1 MSRRL
6 NVLVLFICFM
16 AGASA
21 APAPQAA
28 ARGVVSQASG
38 ATVSGSVV
46 DASLSPL
53 AGVVVTLERDG
64 KVVAKATSGT
74 DGLFSFANVAPGQYR
89 VRADRAGFPT
99 LIRDVRVPANASA
112 LQLPLVLS
120 RPQDAMPDVK
130 VEAAVTAAQRT
141 QVGQAAA
148 PPPPPAPSMPPPPG
162 TVAMGGGGGRGGGV
176 ADRAAMPPAPEQRR
190 ERQDTAW
197 SGYRYR
203 HSGER
208 YAHVE
213 PNRFQSAYQ
222 NPLSTFGADVD
233 TASYTNVRR
242 FLSQGQLPPR
252 DAVRVEEFVNY
263 FRFDYDLPRDGRPL
277 AMTAEVADCP
287 WAPGHRLVLIG
298 ARARAS
304 RPREI
309 EGRNLVLLLD
319 VSGSMAPAERLPLI
333 KTALRMFVDTLRPD
347 DRLAIVTYAGT
358 SGVALPSTPMRR
370 RDDVQRAIESLQAG
384 GSTNG
389 ASGLVMAYRVAR
401 EAFIPGGV
409 NRVILATDGDFNVG
423 VTSHGDLLRLIERER
438 ESGVFLSVLGVGS
451 GNLKDA
457 TMEMLANRGNGH
469 YAYLDSLQEAR
480 RVLLREADGTIET
493 VAKDVKFQVEFN
505 PALVSAWKLIGYE
518 NRLLAAEDFN
528 DDRKDGGE
536 IGAGHTV
543 TVLYEVVPVGVRTPD
558 VSSDD
563 RPSVDPLRYQS
574 EPERQAPPR
583 PASTAANPATAGEW
597 LTVKARYKAPE
608 GDRSDLITMPVRSGR
623 TVRHLPFAAAV
634 AEFGLLLRAGT
645 YDDARW
651 DRLMRRAEQVE
662 PPPSVSAASGES
674 FRELVAIA
682 RSLQRRGRD

>member
-1 MSRRL
+1 MFRRL
-6 NVLVLFICFM
+6 QVLPVLVCFL
-16 AGASA
+16 AIAAA
-21 APAPQAA
+21 APQGPSRA
-28 ARGVVSQASG
+28 VLSQTSG
-38 ATVSGSVV
+38 ATINGSVV
-46 DASLSPL
+46 DASLAPM
-53 AGVVVTLERDG
+53 AGVTVALERDG
-64 KVVAKATSGT
+64 KVVATVTSAADGTFAFVNVGAGLYRVKAERSGFPVLAREVRVAAGATS
-74 DGLFSFANVAPGQYR
+74 LR
-89 VRADRAGFPT
+89 
-99 LIRDVRVPANASA
+99 
-112 LQLPLVLS
+112 LPLVLA
-120 RPQDAMPDVK
+120 RPQDALPEAKVGDAVAQGQVGAPVNRAMPV
-130 VEAAVTAAQRT
+130 APPQVTATLGA
-141 QVGQAAA
+141 G
-148 PPPPPAPSMPPPPG
+148 
-162 TVAMGGGGGRGGGV
+162 GGGGGRAGGAGRGGASDAFHTMPGV
-176 ADRAAMPPAPEQRR
+176 QVR
-190 ERQDTAW
+190 EVREEPW
-197 SGYRYR
+197 SGYRYP

-208 YAHVE
+208 YARVE
-213 PNRFQSAYQ
+213 PNRFQSAFH

-263 FRFDYDLPRDGRPL
+263 FRFDYDLPRDGRPF
-277 AMTAEVADCP
+277 AMTTEVGECP
-287 WAPGHRLVLIG
+287 WAPNHRLVLIG
-298 ARARAS
+298 ARARAA

-309 EGRNLVLLLD
+309 EGRNIVLLLD

-333 KTALRMFVDTLRPD
+333 KTALGMFVDTLRPD

-358 SGVALPSTPMRR
+358 SGVALPSTPMRHR
-370 RDDVQRAIESLQAG
+370 EAIQRAIASLNAG

-389 ASGLVMAYRVAR
+389 ASGLITAYRVAR

-423 VTSHGDLLRLIERER
+423 VTSQGDLLRLIERER

-505 PALVSAWKLIGYE
+505 PAMVSAWKLIGYE

-536 IGAGHTV
+536 MGAAHTV
-543 TVLYEVVPVGVRTPD
+543 TVLYEVVPVGVESPD
-558 VSSDD
+558 AAADG
-563 RPSVDPLRYQS
+563 RPPVDPLRYQA
-574 EPERQAPPR
+574 APAR
-583 PASTAANPATAGEW
+583 PPQPPVVASAATDGEW

-608 GDRSDLITMPVRSGR
+608 GDRSDLMTLPVRSSR
-623 TVRHLPFAAAV
+623 AVRHLPFAAAV
-634 AEFGLLLRAGT
+634 AEFGLLLRAGSH
-645 YDDARW
+645 DAERW
-651 DRLMRRAEQVE
+651 DALARRADRID
-662 PPPSVSAASGES
+662 PPPSVSASSGES

-682 RSLQRRGRD
+682 RSLARRH